1 MNREV
6 YRYEPEEKTEEN
18 NEAATEDF
26 NRPEDLSKSVKSV
39 EDLEEN
45 LSEGDNDKDEV
56 DDCEKT
62 TFHDEKTNYP
72 EDKPD
77 NLLEDLPDA
86 KNEIPH
92 EEDFRE
98 IGDKSERV
106 LAAEEVIEG
115 DVEVDASSIPE
126 INEGI
131 YEELVDEDNLEPVE
145 EINEILNSAKD
156 SDFNEDFIED
166 FTEDFKTVEMDDLKD
181 LHTEFENYKEEI
193 EEISKSPE
201 TPDWRDL
208 LTKNLENFQ
217 EEFYQKLQIPN
228 EILKTIKSE
237 SKSQEERLKKNLVE
251 EMENLLRSYSMDFS
265 TRLQQQ
271 EDATLGCLLD
281 LQKKINRILKIT
293 KILTNKGKKLKKN
306 EEFLHQKQRKA
317 IGLTF
322 INKIKKFKTEAE
334 IRRKEV
340 RSARPIVQ
348 LNPYNRLQRPP
359 KMPLEEP
366 TEEIEEIIEDVIEP
380 KVALKV
386 GEKIITEV
394 EPEIKP
400 EVEFEHDAVVVFENE
415 DEVLPEE
422 KIETEA
428 EIELEVEPDV
438 GPEVITESKPEVE
451 PEVKFEAYQMP
462 KTTISSRSTVS
473 LNFFNKPTQKF
484 ELPPTHSI
492 QPMTLELPVMN
503 RLSIRHLFHLNRQCV
518 SLNLVDK
525 IAKTTHATMSINPR
539 ILYPTLWLHP
549 VYPKAPNQKPEFG
562 KPDTVYLF
570 WINRN
575 EKGESE
581 IDQSEDRMRPVV
593 GVHVMNKF
601 TSSISRSRPYI
612 PTNPINKPTKPD
624 KHKNDQSDISMEKS
638 RDDHLSAEER
648 RLLNELKSQVNLV
661 WADRLK
667 EVTNIYN
674 SLLLSHGHH
683 LDSVDILIYSLAL
696 LTTIVT
702 IFAVKTCLENAHFG
716 DKNDVGDK
724 NVMKK
729 EKMPG
734 KNIDASESG
743 VESYDEN
750 ATDERQLAETFQ
762 ELQGVKNQLAE
773 LEKILTCETPVL
785 QQNLRCPTKTEEEV
799 SDAIFDE
806 ATTSMTS
813 ESTEV
818 TTSLSEEGLE
828 EIRRK
833 TPEEHLISALFDV
846 ERIQESNIEGEIS
859 IYSDD
864 VIIT

>member
-6 YRYEPEEKTEEN
+6 YRYEVEEEKNEED
-18 NEAATEDF
+18 DF
-26 NRPEDLSKSVKSV
+26 NRPEDLSKSDKSDKDIE
-39 EDLEEN
+39 EDLSEE
-45 LSEGDNDKDEV
+45 DNDKDEV

-62 TFHDEKTNYP
+62 TFQDMKTNYP
-72 EDKPD
+72 ED
-77 NLLEDLPDA
+77 ESESLP
-86 KNEIPH
+86 E
-92 EEDFRE
+92 
-98 IGDKSERV
+98 DKSEEII
-106 LAAEEVIEG
+106 EELHSATEETIDKEF
-115 DVEVDASSIPE
+115 EIDASST
-126 INEGI
+126 
-131 YEELVDEDNLEPVE
+131 E
-145 EINEILNSAKD
+145 EINENIY
-156 SDFNEDFIED
+156 EDLAEED
-166 FTEDFKTVEMDDLKD
+166 DHEVR
-181 LHTEFENYKEEI
+181 
-193 EEISKSPE
+193 EEISETINSAMTSNFDEDCTEDVQASETEDLEDVHAEVENCKEDITEETSKATT
-201 TPDWRDL
+201 TPDWQDL

-217 EEFYQKLQIPN
+217 EQFYQKLQIPE
-228 EILKTIKSE
+228 EILQTIKSE

-251 EMENLLRSYSMDFS
+251 EMENLLKSYSIDFS

-281 LQKKINRILKIT
+281 LQKKVNRILKIT

-306 EEFLHQKQRKA
+306 EEFLQEKQRKA

-340 RSARPIVQ
+340 RSARPVVQ
-348 LNPYNRLQRPP
+348 LNLNNRLHRPP
-359 KMPLEEP
+359 KIPLEDL
-366 TEEIEEIIEDVIEP
+366 TEEIEEIIEDIIEP
-380 KVALKV
+380 KVAPKLGTNVIPEDEFGVKPDVQPDGEPEVLKETEIDLQIKNEV
-386 GEKIITEV
+386 MSEFETDIAVEV
-394 EPEIKP
+394 EQRIEP
-400 EVEFEHDAVVVFENE
+400 EVAAD
-415 DEVLPEE
+415 
-422 KIETEA
+422 
-428 EIELEVEPDV
+428 
-438 GPEVITESKPEVE
+438 SRPEVE
-451 PEVKFEAYQMP
+451 PEVKLEAVQMS
-462 KTTISSRSTVS
+462 TATVS
-473 LNFFNKPTQKF
+473 DRKTVPLIFLNKPRQKF
-484 ELPPTHSI
+484 ELPVTHSTM
-492 QPMTLELPVMN
+492 PMTLELPVMN

-518 SLNLVDK
+518 SLHLVDK
-525 IAKTTHATMSINPR
+525 ISKTTHATMSINPR

-549 VYPKAPNQKPEFG
+549 VYPKADHQKHEFG

-570 WINRN
+570 WINKHDQSER
-575 EKGESE
+575 SE
-581 IDQSEDRMRPVV
+581 IDQSQTRMKQKSVV
-593 GVHVMNKF
+593 GVHIMNKF
-601 TSSISRSRPYI
+601 TSSMSRSRPYI
-612 PTNPINKPTKPD
+612 PINPINKPTRPD
-624 KHKNDQSDISMEKS
+624 KLKTDQSEIGADKQ
-638 RDDHLSAEER
+638 RDDHLSIEER

-667 EVTNIYN
+667 EVTILYN

-702 IFAVKTCLENAHFG
+702 IFAVKSTLENAHFG
-716 DKNDVGDK
+716 DKKDVGDK
-724 NVMKK
+724 NVPEK
-729 EKMPG
+729 EQE

-750 ATDERQLAETFQ
+750 ATEDRQLAETFQ

-785 QQNLRCPTKTEEEV
+785 QHNLRCPTKTEEEV

-846 ERIQESNIEGEIS
+846 DRIQESNIEGE
-859 IYSDD
+859 
-864 VIIT
+864 